1 MPIFVS
7 DSFSDT
13 DGTLITAHTGATGA
27 TWTRH
32 PGATNTG
39 APQITGNKLVTT
51 EASKNENYYASGT
64 PASADYPVSLDY
76 TFNGSSS
83 PNEIAGPAARM
94 STAVNTGYFF
104 IYFRSQGQLRLY
116 KYVSGTLTQI
126 GTGLAFSPTAGE
138 TYRLT
143 LDVSGTSLAGR
154 MQRLSDGL
162 WYTSSSTFGSTQV
175 NCVTGTD
182 SAITDAGVAGF
193 WFSSAF
199 TGTARGTIDNFSA
212 GVPSGPTLSAPVGTS
227 TGTTTATAGATT
239 DTATGT
245 MYAIV
250 STVATPPTVAEIQA
264 GQQSGGAAAAWAG
277 NQAISSTGAKTFSA
291 TGLTASTTYYAHV
304 QHRDGSSN
312 DSAVVSSA
320 SFTTSASGATAVTM
334 TGPTTG
340 TAGTPS
346 TNFTVGANGAIT
358 GTVTVTPAD
367 GGAGGTFTPAS
378 VAISSGTTTATFT
391 YTASSAGVKTIS
403 ATNDGGLTN
412 PANITYT
419 AAAAVKYTRVDTTDP
434 IYGQNIMVLVP
445 NANAANPYNAANP
458 TKVIIYAHG
467 SSENQ
472 TALLSDSLK
481 AGCVDALL
489 DAGYILA
496 GSNQHGNAWG
506 SQAGTDD
513 LVGLEKHL
521 RDTYNVAGVAIWSQ
535 SMGGLTGLNVVAQ
548 GKFPVVGWLG
558 TYPVCNLANLYALG
572 TYTSAINTAHSITG
586 SGTGTY
592 ANRTRGLDPSLMSGF
607 SWRHVPMRF
616 YASAGDTVV
625 PKANNTDVLTAL
637 VAKCCRESDLI
648 VCSGNHGDPS
658 HFVPAEY
665 VAFFNRC
672 FATPVAQ
679 GRPAGTRTVS
689 VTLTTNG
696 STPAASLTGLK
707 WAWWDQATP
716 PVAEYPTDK
725 GAAESTD
732 GSGVLSITV
741 SSALAAGGI
750 GWLQVTNSDGN
761 PASDHSGFSGPVQV
775 S

>member
-1 MPIFVS
+1 MPIFA
-7 DSFSDT
+7 SDT
-13 DGTLITAHTGATGA
+13 YTDADSTLITAHTGEVGA

-32 PGATNTG
+32 ASASDTA
-39 APQITGNKLVTT
+39 APQITSSRLVST
-51 EASKNENYYASGT
+51 ETGKNHNYYASGV
-64 PASADYPVSLDY
+64 PSSADYPVTLDY
-76 TFNGSSS
+76 THGDGS
-83 PNEIAGPAARM
+83 ELIGPGARM
-94 STAVNTGYFF
+94 STSVNSGYFF
-104 IYFRSQGQLRLY
+104 ITFSSQVRLY
-116 KYVSGTLTQI
+116 KYVNGGGLTQI
-126 GTGLAFSPTAGE
+126 GTGVAFTPAAGI
-138 TYRLT
+138 TYRMT
-143 LDVSGTSLAGR
+143 LDVAGTTLKGR
-154 MQRLSDGL
+154 VQRLSDSL
-162 WYTSSSTFGSTQV
+162 WLTGGNTWGATQ
-175 NCVTGTD
+175 TDIITATD
-182 SAITDAGVAGF
+182 SSLTDAGRAGL
-193 WFSSAF
+193 WLAKS
-199 TGTARGTIDNFSA
+199 TGTNRSTIDNFSA
-212 GVPSGPTLSAPVGTS
+212 GVPSPGPTLSEPVGTS
-227 TGTTTATAGATT
+227 TGATTATAGATT

-250 STVATPPTVAEIQA
+250 STVATAPTVAEIQA
-264 GQQSGGAAAAWAG
+264 GQQSGGTAAAWSG
-277 NQAISSTGAKTFSA
+277 SQAIISTGSKTFSV
-291 TGLTASTTYYAHV
+291 TGLTAGTTYYAHV
-304 QHRDGSSN
+304 QHRDGSST
-312 DSAVVSSA
+312 DSAVVTSA
-320 SFTTSASGATAVTM
+320 AFTTSAAGATAVTM
-334 TGPTTG
+334 TGPNTG

-378 VAISSGTTTATFT
+378 VAISSGTPSATFT
-391 YTASSAGVKTIS
+391 YTALSAGAKTIS

-419 AAAAVKYTRVDTTDP
+419 ASAAVKYTRIDTTDP
-434 IYGQNIMVLVP
+434 IYSQNIMVLVP

-458 TKVIIYAHG
+458 TKVIIYTHG
-467 SSENQ
+467 VSENE

-496 GSNQHGNAWG
+496 GARQRGDNWGNQTAV
-506 SQAGTDD
+506 DD
-513 LVGLEKHL
+513 LAGLEKHL
-521 RDTYNVAGVAIWSQ
+521 RDTYNVAGVALWSQ
-535 SMGGLTGLNVVAQ
+535 SMGGMSGLNALAQ

-558 TYPVCNLANLYALG
+558 TYPVCNLGAMH
-572 TYTSAINTAHSITG
+572 TSSSYTGSINTAYSITG
-586 SGTGTY
+586 TGTGTY
-592 ANRTRGLDPSLMSGF
+592 ANRTRGMDPALKGGF
-607 SWRHVPMRF
+607 AYRHVPMRF
-616 YASAGDTVV
+616 YASAGDTIVS
-625 PKANNTDVLTAL
+625 KANNTDVLAAL
-637 VAKCCRESDLI
+637 VAKCCRESELI
-648 VCSGNHGDPS
+648 VCTGNHGHPS

-665 VAFFNRC
+665 VAFFDRC

-725 GAAESTD
+725 GTAESTD

-741 SSALAAGGI
+741 NSALSAGGI